1 MRFFHNTKIN
11 FVGKR
16 QIFFYVSSVI
26 VAVGIL
32 SIIFLG
38 VDYGIDFEGGTEIG
52 VRFDKEISTEELRSK
67 IEDAGITGAEIK
79 SYGKE
84 NQFLIRVKLTQE
96 AAQTIRNTLN
106 TGFEGYDVTILKE
119 DIIGPRIGGEL
130 RTDMYI
136 AVFLSV
142 IAILVVYCLP
152 IPICI
157 WNWAQ

>member
-1 MRFFHNTKIN
+1 
-11 FVGKR
+11 
-16 QIFFYVSSVI
+16 
-26 VAVGIL
+26 
-32 SIIFLG
+32 
-38 VDYGIDFEGGTEIG
+38 

-142 IAILVVYCLP
+142 IAILVYIAFRFQFVYGIGRNRCFDP
-152 IPICI
+152 RCYRYFFFTCYIP
-157 WNWAQ
+157 